1 MRVYIAGPMRGIPQL
16 NYPAFFE
23 AKEHLEKLG
32 HQVVCP
38 PMLDRALGYAHW
50 ENADVPNVT
59 PAQLREM
66 MLIDLVAIS
75 HCDAVYVLD
84 GWGDSRGCA
93 VEMAFAEFLGIPLI
107 GGVWVRNEY

>member
-16 NYPAFFE
+16 NYPAFFA
-23 AKEHLEKLG
+23 AKEHLESLG

-38 PMLDRALGYAHW
+38 PMMDRALGYADW
-50 ENADVPNVT
+50 ENAPIPNVT

-75 HCDAVYVLD
+75 HCDAVYLLK
-84 GWGDSRGCA
+84 GWSNSRGCA
-93 VEMAFAEFLGIPLI
+93 VEVAYAEFLGIPFL
-107 GGVWVRNEY
+107 GGLG